1 MSVKKASR
9 KVNTKSKARK
19 KKNSGDSEEHHGRW
33 NIWKGS
39 ISFGLLNIPVALQSA
54 ETHEEIHFS
63 MLDKKDFSHI
73 KYKKT
78 SAQTGKEVP
87 QDRIIK
93 AYEYEKGEFV
103 VMDDEDFKRA
113 NVKATQAI
121 DIEEFVLL
129 EEVDPLLFD
138 KPYYVVPQ
146 KGAEKGYYLLRDA
159 LDRSRKVAVGK
170 IVISTKQ
177 HLALLMPMEEHLV
190 LELLRFPHE
199 IKPIADVALPNSN
212 IKFSSKELKMAQDL
226 IANMTSK
233 WKPDQYKD
241 TYFDDLMARIDK
253 KIAAGKGKTISEE
266 EVETVDMTPT
276 ENAVDLMPLLEQSLS
291 TYRKRQG
298 KKSKPTKEMTWH

>member
-1 MSVKKASR
+1 MSAKKTS
-9 KVNTKSKARK
+9 SKAKSPK
-19 KKNSGDSEEHHGRW
+19 KRNGSDDSEEHHGRW
-33 NIWKGS
+33 NIWKGA

-78 SAQTGKEVP
+78 NAKTGKEVP

-93 AYEYEKGEFV
+93 AYEYKKDQFV
-103 VMDDEDFKRA
+103 VMEDEDFKRA
-113 NVKATQAI
+113 NVKATQAL

-129 EEVDPLLFD
+129 DEVDPLLFD

-159 LDRSRKVAVGK
+159 LDRSHKVAVGK

-177 HLALLMPMEEHLV
+177 HLALLMPVDEHLV

-199 IKPIADVALPNSN
+199 IKPIDEVALPNSN
-212 IKFSSKELKMAQDL
+212 LKFSSKELKMAQDL
-226 IANMTSK
+226 IGNMTTK
-233 WKPDQYKD
+233 WNPKQYKD
-241 TYFDDLMARIDK
+241 TYFDDLMARIEK
-253 KIAAGKGKTISEE
+253 KIKAGKGKTVLDEE
-266 EVETVDMTPT
+266 AETVEITPT

-291 TYRKRQG
+291 SYRKRQG
-298 KKSKPTKEMTWH
+298 KKTKGPKEMTWH